1 MRIEEIKSLYRIEEV
16 IGRSIHLKKRGLNHE
31 GNCPFHNDEHSSL
44 KVHETKQIYKCYAC
58 GASGDVLDFF
68 KNQGHSHRE
77 TLDIITGNG
86 TFTPA
91 AYVPVHVEPEWVN
104 ATPTS
109 YPDLNNLR
117 QPLYGKPS
125 NIWSYRD
132 ASGTVIGYT
141 CRFDFPDG
149 KKDVL
154 PYTFKSNGTTSR
166 WLWKGFDTPR
176 PMYNLHLLQARPYA
190 DVIMVE
196 GEKAADA
203 ATILFS
209 DYICMS
215 WIGGKDNVR
224 YTDFSPLEGRS
235 VYLWADNDVAGV
247 LAMYG
252 GWDNMG
258 GKSKEYKR
266 FKGVSER
273 VNANFKKIMNSK
285 DFPNKWDI
293 ADADWSSQQANEYL
307 KNNITDLPHVSETAP
322 GEHPM
327 PIQAP
332 IAPPP
337 AEPAAVSTPKA
348 ATPKPDEFSN
358 MYFKILGFNNNG
370 DSNKYVF
377 FVHRSNV
384 IIQLSAGGINT
395 ANLMQLAPLNYWEGA
410 YPKGG
415 RNGAKFDIN
424 QVANHLIGLSQSKGM
439 FNPSALRGRG
449 AWIDAGRPVIHC
461 GNHLIVDGI
470 ETQFSKLD
478 SKHIYAAGLDLGFK
492 LTDKLPTQEANK
504 LLQFTKRLSWGRDI
518 NAFLLAGWIVTAPL
532 CGALHWRSHIW
543 ITGAAG
549 TGKSWV
555 MTNLVK
561 KMLGNMFVD
570 AQGDT
575 TAAGIRQY
583 LKSDALPVTFDEIES
598 ENKSSQE
605 RVQAVIEIMRSS
617 STSDSGK
624 TLKGSAAGEATL
636 YDIRSSFAFASIA
649 TMLLQRSDVSRI
661 TVMELK
667 PDNTPEKHEKWL
679 KTKEIHALLITPEYI
694 EQFQSR
700 AVWLL
705 PTILKNADT
714 FSAAAAVV
722 LDNQRTGDQVGT
734 LLAGA
739 YSLTSESL
747 ISFEDAKKWIQE
759 KDWSEELLTDST
771 KDEMKVLKR
780 IIDAETV
787 VESNGFRYT
796 RTIGELVIGARNMDV
811 RTHFE
816 AGILNPEICKDNLKR
831 LGIVVIGTDVIISD
845 DSRFIAR
852 AFGTS
857 QYAKNYALML
867 ARLPGA
873 EKIDGTIFGSYM
885 PNRATKI
892 SSFIIFGEPVKS
904 GLAVAPP
911 VVIRENLIDFN

>member
-1 MRIEEIKSLYRIEEV
+1 MRIEEIKSSYRIEEV

-31 GNCPFHNDEHSSL
+31 GNCPFHNDEHASL
-44 KVHETKQIYKCYAC
+44 KVHEKKQIYKCYAC
-58 GASGDVLDFF
+58 GASGDILDFF

-86 TFTPA
+86 TYNAVIYTPVA
-91 AYVPVHVEPEWVN
+91 VEPEWVN

-109 YPDLNNLR
+109 YPDLANLR

-125 NIWSYRD
+125 NIWTYHD
-132 ASGTVIGYT
+132 LNGTIIGYT

-176 PMYNLHLLQARPYA
+176 PMYNLHLLKARPDA
-190 DVIMVE
+190 DIIMVE

-203 ATILFS
+203 ATRLFPE
-209 DYICMS
+209 YICMS

-224 YTDFSPLEGRS
+224 YTDFSPLEGRN
-235 VYLWADNDVAGV
+235 VFLWADNDLAGI

-273 VNANFKKIMNSK
+273 VNANFKRIMNSK

-293 ADADWSSQQANEYL
+293 ADADWDTEQANQYL
-307 KNNITDLPHVSETAP
+307 NNNITELPHISDIAP
-322 GEHPM
+322 GEHPL
-327 PIQAP
+327 PLPEPVQAIP
-332 IAPPP
+332 VQAQATKPP
-337 AEPAAVSTPKA
+337 ATEV
-348 ATPKPDEFSN
+348 DEFSN
-358 MYFKILGFNNNG
+358 MYFKFLGFNNNG

-415 RNGAKFDIN
+415 RGSSKFDIN
-424 QVANHLIGLSQSKGM
+424 MVADHLIATSQRVGM

-449 AWIDAGRPVIHC
+449 AWIDNERPVVHC
-461 GNHLIVDGI
+461 GNHLIVNGVV
-470 ETQFSKLD
+470 TPFGKLK
-478 SKHIYAAGLDLGFK
+478 SKHIYAAGHDLGFK
-492 LTDKLPTQEANK
+492 LTQRLPTQEANK

-518 NAFLLAGWIVTAPL
+518 NAYLLAGWIVTAPL
-532 CGALHWRSHIW
+532 CGALKWRSHIW
-543 ITGAAG
+543 ITGPSG
-549 TGKSWV
+549 SGKSWV
-555 MTNLVK
+555 MKELVK
-561 KMLGNMFVD
+561 KLLGSMFVD

-667 PDNTPEKHEKWL
+667 SDTTQEKHEKWS

-739 YSLTSESL
+739 YGLTSESL

-759 KDWSEELLTDST
+759 RDWSEELLTDST

-780 IIDAETV
+780 IIDSETI
-787 VESNGFRYT
+787 VESNGFKYT
-796 RTIGELVIGARNMDV
+796 RTIGELIIGARNMDV
-811 RTHFE
+811 RTAFE

-831 LGIVVIGTDVIISD
+831 LGIVVLGTDVIISD

-873 EKIDGTIFGSYM
+873 EKIDGTVFGSYM

-892 SSFIIFGEPVKS
+892 SSFIIFGQPVKS
-904 GLAVAPP
+904 GP
-911 VVIRENLIDFN
+911 VVSPAVVVARQENLIDFD